1 MEKVL
6 FVGGRRGLGKAVREL
21 WQKQRP
27 EDLLAVSSRLSYQT
41 EGVKTL
47 LCDLSKP
54 ADLVQLLEFMKA
66 WKPQRIFYF
75 PGGGPWGPFGSKA
88 WKDHQWALQVSFLS
102 AAELIHCAL
111 NVPEVRQ
118 IVAVGSAIAECQ
130 PDQNAAS
137 YAASKHALRGLI
149 STLNQEA
156 PLKDIRLFSPGYM
169 ATDLLPH
176 PVREGK
182 DVLSPEA
189 LAEKFVPWVLS
200 QEASW
205 HWFYQP

>member
-27 EDLLAVSSRLSYQT
+27 DDVLALSSRIPYKD
-41 EGVKTL
+41 EGLKTIV
-47 LCDLSKP
+47 CDLSQR
-54 ADLVQLLEFMKA
+54 AQLLELLQFVRD

-75 PGGGPWGPFGSKA
+75 PGGGPWGPFGSKE

-102 AAELIHCAL
+102 AAEMIHAAMGI
-111 NVPEVRQ
+111 PEVRQ

-137 YAASKHALRGLI
+137 YSASKHALRGLI

-176 PVREGK
+176 PAREGK
-182 DVLSPEA
+182 NVLTPEA
-189 LAEKFVPWVLS
+189 LADQFLPWVLS
-200 QEASW
+200 PEASW